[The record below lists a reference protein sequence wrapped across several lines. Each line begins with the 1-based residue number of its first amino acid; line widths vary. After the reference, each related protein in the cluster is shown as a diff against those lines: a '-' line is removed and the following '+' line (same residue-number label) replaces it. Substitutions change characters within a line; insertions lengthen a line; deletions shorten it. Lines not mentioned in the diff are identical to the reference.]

1 MTAFI
6 AAARRTAVVPREGAF
21 RAVEAHDL
29 AAPVI
34 RAVLDDAGLAADQVD
49 EVILGNALYGGG
61 NPARMAALKA
71 GLPDDVAA
79 MTLDTQCCAGL
90 DAIMLAATRVAA
102 GEADIVLAGGVESYS
117 RAPLRFERPRG
128 PGETPREYRRPPFAP
143 FAERDPDMIEA
154 AAMLAAELGMTR
166 AVQESFAV
174 DSHHKALGASP
185 LEEIVAI
192 ESVARDPFAR
202 ALDPRI
208 CARLPVIA
216 GDAEHGVTA
225 ATIAVEA
232 DAAALVAVVSE
243 RVAARMP
250 SSVRVIGGMRRGGEP
265 ERPGLAPIA
274 AARTLLEKHAVGV
287 QDVTRAEIMEAFAVQ
302 AVACIHGLGLDPDT
316 VNPGGGA
323 LARGHPIGASGAILC
338 VRLFHEKKK
347 AAQGGFRGLAAIAA
361 AGGLGSA
368 LLLGS

>member
-1 MTAFI
+1 M
-6 AAARRTAVVPREGAF
+6 
-21 RAVEAHDL
+21 
-29 AAPVI
+29 
-34 RAVLDDAGLAADQVD
+34 
-49 EVILGNALYGGG
+49 
-61 NPARMAALKA
+61 
-71 GLPDDVAA
+71 
-79 MTLDTQCCAGL
+79 
-90 DAIMLAATRVAA
+90 
-102 GEADIVLAGGVESYS
+102 ESYS
-117 RAPLRFERPRG
+117 RSPLRFERPRG
-128 PGETPREYRRPPFAP
+128 PGEMPREYRRPPFAP

-166 AVQESFAV
+166 AVQASFAV
-174 DSHHKALGASP
+174 DSHHKTLGAPP

-192 ESVARDPFAR
+192 EGVTRDPFAR

-232 DAAALVAVVSE
+232 DAAAIVAVVSE
-243 RVAARMP
+243 RVAARLP
-250 SSVRVIGGMRRGGEP
+250 LSLRVIGGMRRGGEP

-274 AARTLLEKHAVGV
+274 AARALLEKHAVAA
-287 QDVTRAEIMEAFAVQ
+287 QDLTRAEIMEAFAVQ
-302 AVACIHGLGLDPDT
+302 AIACIHGLGLDPDI
-316 VNPGGGA
+316 VNLGGGA